1 MRRLT
6 SDTNT
11 KTFFVDEVILKHN
24 GHRFVTD
31 AIFDTGATK
40 TMIDKSIAE
49 LIDLDTTVRLG
60 NYTEI
65 QTADGKLKGVTKEIE
80 EIVIGDDSIPHPSVV
95 VVDFSENV
103 ERAMHNILVVIGAD
117 YIEVVGMME

>member
-31 AIFDTGATK
+31 AIFDTGATR

-49 LIDLDTTVRLG
+49 TIGLDTTVRLG

-65 QTADGKLKGVTKEIE
+65 QTADGKLKGLSAQFHYHVSKRQARTSVTRNATRK
-80 EIVIGDDSIPHPSVV
+80 
-95 VVDFSENV
+95 
-103 ERAMHNILVVIGAD
+103 ALNISDLG
-117 YIEVVGMME
+117 